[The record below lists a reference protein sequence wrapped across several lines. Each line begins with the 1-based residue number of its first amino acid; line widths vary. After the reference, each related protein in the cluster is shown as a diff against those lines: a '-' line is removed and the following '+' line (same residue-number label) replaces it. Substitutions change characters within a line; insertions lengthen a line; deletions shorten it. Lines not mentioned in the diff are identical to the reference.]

1 MLAEKIIEKL
11 RGRIDAGDEE
21 VIAGTGTGD
30 VEEVALGVIDLCE
43 VSVVGDALDT
53 RLERDDFVVAGGDH
67 HSAEFETLGEVYRAD
82 SDRSVSTI
90 RSVS

>member
-30 VEEVALGVIDLCE
+30 V
-43 VSVVGDALDT
+43 S
-53 RLERDDFVVAGGDH
+53 
-67 HSAEFETLGEVYRAD
+67 SSD
-82 SDRSVSTI
+82 SCPAN
-90 RSVS
+90 